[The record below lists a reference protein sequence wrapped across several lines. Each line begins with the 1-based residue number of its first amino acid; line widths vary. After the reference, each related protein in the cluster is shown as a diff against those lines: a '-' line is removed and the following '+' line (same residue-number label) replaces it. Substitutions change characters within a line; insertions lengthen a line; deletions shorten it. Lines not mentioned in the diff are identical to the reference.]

1 MKLKDVAEYIESITY
16 FDVELDDDR
25 IELRTRENGN
35 VGDDEIGQEDEDE
48 AYKVINMV
56 LTKFKDLVAEVSDF
70 DEWVHVS
77 FKSSIMG
84 DYDLNNLPK
93 GTVVDGH
100 GFFRPRTI
108 ISERDYRLKTYNVEG
123 GQIINACD
131 IDKIIQ

>member
-48 AYKVINMV
+48 AYK
-56 LTKFKDLVAEVSDF
+56 VSDF